1 MPAYSNAIAT
11 VYSVLR
17 YMLSRKLPSLHFS
30 EDSVRVRG
38 STPSTQTDRRTRYEQ
53 SSCVSVTQKTQEPD
67 TKRTGVTPRLQ
78 DTLQQITVA
87 VTEGIESQRTF
98 SK

>member
-1 MPAYSNAIAT
+1 
-11 VYSVLR
+11 
-17 YMLSRKLPSLHFS
+17 MLSRKLLSLHFS

-87 VTEGIESQRTF
+87 VTDRDRKPEDVL
-98 SK
+98 